1 MTVSNRRLSRRTLL
15 ALGVGAACALL
26 GACQT
31 PTSPVRPVDP
41 RAGLPTPEP
50 KPTAAPPVVAKP
62 TLGTTPG
69 AGEAAAVPA
78 GPPKQG
84 GKLVAAVE
92 AGPADLDPY
101 TDDSLVSLQAW
112 GGLVYQGL
120 VMYDEHLKLVPCL
133 AEAWVNTSPTT
144 WTFKLRQG
152 VHFHDGSEFEA
163 ADVRYW
169 FERVA
174 RPAANTPAGSASW
187 PGVVAGVEPHGRY
200 EVEVTLAAPY
210 APLLARLAG
219 LRGGSAIA
227 PRGWLQG
234 AGATPETTAVGSGP
248 FKIAEY
254 VPSSHIRYVKHP
266 DYWEKGLPHLDEIVL
281 EVEPNEAARASSLRS
296 GQVRYAVLGPGAERP
311 LRSETSLAVR
321 SSPGAMQL
329 VTQIN
334 ASRPPFDD
342 VRVRQAI
349 GLAVD
354 REQAIEQVLS
364 GGGLLTGP
372 MPTGHGAWAL
382 DPGALPYRHDVDSA
396 KRLLTEAGHPDGF
409 EASVRL
415 APDAHDAPLASS
427 LAALLAD
434 QLRAVG
440 IALRTERLDPPALLK
455 ARGARDFDLLIET
468 VDFLPDPDDYF
479 RRYATGSPANGG
491 GFPIWANARYD
502 EAIEQ
507 ARSILDPG
515 QRKLLYDEAA
525 GILLD
530 EVPAIWWCT
539 RNRVEILHTSV
550 KGYAQA
556 YTGLRTGLKA
566 AWLDG

>member
-1 MTVSNRRLSRRTLL
+1 M
-15 ALGVGAACALL
+15 GVCALL
-26 GACQT
+26 AACQT

-50 KPTAAPPVVAKP
+50 KPTAAPPAPAPKP
-62 TLGTTPG
+62 TLSTTPG
-69 AGEAAAVPA
+69 QGEAAAVPS

-84 GKLVAAVE
+84 GKLVAAAE

-101 TDDSLVSLQAW
+101 ADNSLVARQAW

-120 VMYDEHLKLVPCL
+120 VMYDEHLTLVPCL
-133 AEAWVNTSPTT
+133 AEAWVNTGPTT

-152 VHFHDGSEFEA
+152 VRFHDGSEFEA
-163 ADVRYW
+163 EDVRVW

-174 RPAANTPAGSASW
+174 RPAAAQSSTW
-187 PGVVAGVEPHGRY
+187 PGVVARVEPRGRY

-210 APLLARLAG
+210 APLLASLAG
-219 LRGGSAIA
+219 LRRSAIA
-227 PRGWLQG
+227 PRGWLQR
-234 AGATPETTAVGSGP
+234 AGGSLKTTAVGSGP

-254 VPSSHIRYVKHP
+254 VPGSHIRYVKHP
-266 DYWEKGLPHLDEIVL
+266 DYWETGLPHLDEIVL
-281 EVEPNEAARASSLRS
+281 EIEPTEQARAAALRS

-321 SSPGAMQL
+321 SSPGPTQL
-329 VTQIN
+329 VTQVN

-354 REQAIEQVLS
+354 RKQAVEKVLS

-372 MPTGHGAWAL
+372 MPTGHGTWAL
-382 DPGALPYRHDVDSA
+382 DPDALPYRHDPTEA
-396 KRLLTEAGHPDGF
+396 RRLLTDAGHSDGF
-409 EASVRL
+409 EATIRL
-415 APDAHDAPLASS
+415 ASDAPLASS
-427 LAALLAD
+427 LAALLTD

-440 IALRTERLDPPALLK
+440 IALRTERLDEAALGK
-455 ARGARDFDLLIET
+455 ARQTRDFDLLSEN
-468 VDFLPDPDDYF
+468 VDFLLDPDDYF
-479 RRYATGSPANGG
+479 RRYATGGSANGG
-491 GFPIWANARYD
+491 DGFPIWANARYD

-507 ARSILDPG
+507 ARSVLDPG

-525 GILLD
+525 GILLE
-530 EVPAIWWCT
+530 EVPSIWWCT
-539 RNRVEILHTSV
+539 TNRVEILQTGV
-550 KGYAQA
+550 KGYAQT
-556 YTGLRTGLKA
+556 YTGLRTGLTA